1 MLLKT
6 VFDCTLD
13 SSAQCAALHHW
24 QPWILVGLSSSKIQ
38 LWDYRMK
45 TVLQEFDGH
54 SGAVYTVDFHP
65 TKPLFVS
72 AGEDCTLRLWSLE
85 TGQCLH
91 KFKGHRGTVRTAFFH
106 RDLPWILSASDDHY
120 IIIWDWQSRRL
131 IGYSQSHKCP
141 VTCAKFH
148 PKKDLV
154 VSSSLDDTIRL
165 WDLKLLK
172 SKHYTATL
180 GEQGTDTPHV
190 EGLMLED
197 KVWDADPTGVN
208 WVEFHPTAGLILSGG
223 NDSIIKLW
231 RFSTE
236 DLTPEKVFT
245 GHTGSITSVC
255 FYPKKGLLLSTSKD
269 GTVGIFDATEGRLLE
284 RIPYSNS
291 EVSLVVSEQSLD
303 TVAVVHNSGFSIFRL
318 DYREPCMTIF
328 GERLYFVNDVK
339 QIQHYDYKQN
349 SPSLPYL
356 SLKKFINNWEQY
368 TGISYNPSSRSVIVN
383 KPRDGFLLL
392 KLAEVPTGAIS
403 PKTSFEGAGTLATF
417 ISEAEI
423 LAFNVI
429 SHLFEIRTPDNTEP
443 RSFSMHDGETPIRVI
458 PSLKNK
464 IVVTYSDCTILFDT
478 AAEKVV
484 GKADIE
490 FVKHVKPSPD
500 YKYFA
505 LASEHRITITD
516 AQLKSIAM
524 VDEKNMEI
532 TGLAWDDKN
541 SSDHF
546 LLYSAFYHLKYCLLN
561 GESGTIKTLAK
572 AAYLTK
578 VTGNKAY
585 VIDQDTNFEMVEINP
600 EEYVFKQAVIDRDY
614 PKVEYYIQN
623 STLVGEN
630 VVAFLQRENYP
641 DIALKFVRDPQTR
654 IDLLLECN
662 DLDAALQVA
671 QKLNDNRE
679 VLSKVLQYALDCGN
693 LEVAEKVYQR
703 VDDFDRLS
711 FLYLMTGNF
720 ENLRLMKVIA
730 NQRHDTS
737 RVISNSLFVDGA
749 EAKSL
754 LFKEFGSLPL
764 AYLTAK
770 FNGNDL
776 MANKC
781 LAEAQINGEDVILP
795 DGFIEKRCRKKIS
808 SPHTGTGVS
817 RWPLK
822 VVKESLP
829 SQLPESWNS
838 GRFWAKKDSNKEK
851 K

>member
-6 VFDCTLD
+6 VFDCALD
-13 SSAQCAALHHW
+13 SSAHCAALHHR
-24 QPWILVGLSSSKIQ
+24 QPWVLVGLSSSEIQ

-45 TVLQEFDGH
+45 TVLQEFNGH
-54 SGAVYTVDFHP
+54 NGAVYTVHFHP
-65 TKPLFVS
+65 TKLLFVS

-91 KFKGHRGTVRTAFFH
+91 TFKGHRGTVRTAFFH
-106 RDLPWILSASDDHY
+106 RDLPWIISASDDHY

-148 PKKDLV
+148 PKKDLA
-154 VSSSLDDTIRL
+154 VSSSLDGTIRL

-172 SKHYTATL
+172 GKHYTATL
-180 GEQGTDTPHV
+180 DEQEKDTPHV
-190 EGLMLED
+190 EGLLLED

-208 WVEFHPTAGLILSGG
+208 WVEFHPTAGLVLSGG

-231 RFSTE
+231 RFST
-236 DLTPEKVFT
+236 DDPTPQKVFT
-245 GHTGSITSVC
+245 GHTDGITSVC
-255 FYPKKGLLLSTSKD
+255 FYPKKGLILSTSKD
-269 GTVGIFDATEGRLLE
+269 GTVGVLDATEGQLLE
-284 RIPYSNS
+284 RIPYSNT
-291 EVSLVVSEQSLD
+291 EASLVVLERSLD
-303 TVAVVHNSGFSIFRL
+303 AVAVAHNSGFSIFRL

-328 GERLYFVNDVK
+328 GERLYFINDVK

-349 SPSLPYL
+349 SASLPYL

-368 TGISYNPSSRSVIVN
+368 TGISYNPSSHSVIVN
-383 KPRDGFLLL
+383 KPSDGFLLL

-403 PKTSFEGAGTLATF
+403 PKAFSERSGTLATF
-417 ISEAEI
+417 ISETEI
-423 LAFNVI
+423 VAFNVT
-429 SHLFEIRTPDNTEP
+429 SHLFEIRSLDNTEL
-443 RSFSMHDGETPIRVI
+443 RSFSLHEGQIPIRVV
-458 PSLKNK
+458 PSVKNK
-464 IVVTYSDCTILFDT
+464 VIVTYSDCTILFDT
-478 AAEKVV
+478 AAKKTVAKTE
-484 GKADIE
+484 IE

-505 LASEHRITITD
+505 LASEHRITIMD
-516 AQLKSIAM
+516 ARLKPIAM

-541 SSDHF
+541 DTDHF

-561 GESGTIKTLAK
+561 GDNGVIRTLPR
-572 AAYLTK
+572 AACLTK

-585 VIDQDTNFEMVEINP
+585 LIDQDTNFEIVEINP
-600 EEYVFKQAVIDRDY
+600 EEYVFKQAVIERNY
-614 PKVEYYIQN
+614 PKIVYYIQN

-641 DIALKFVRDPQTR
+641 DIALKFARDPKTR

-662 DLDAALQVA
+662 DLDGALQEA
-671 QKLNDNRE
+671 QNFEDNRE
-679 VLSKVLQYALDCGN
+679 VWSRVLQDALDCGN
-693 LEVAEKVYQR
+693 LEVAEKIYQK
-703 VDDFDRLS
+703 VEDFDRLS
-711 FLYLMTGNF
+711 FLYLVTGNF
-720 ENLRLMKVIA
+720 KKLRLMKAIA
-730 NQRHDTS
+730 KQRLDTA
-737 RVISNSLFVDGA
+737 RVISNSLLVDGV
-749 EAKSL
+749 ETKSR

-776 MANKC
+776 MANEL
-781 LAEAQINGEDVILP
+781 LAEARINGEDVILP
-795 DGFIEKRCRKKIS
+795 DDFTEEYRGRNIS
-808 SPHTGTGVS
+808 SPCTGIRVS

-822 VVKESLP
+822 VVKESPLP
-829 SQLPESWNS
+829 QLS
-838 GRFWAKKDSNKEK
+838 DS
-851 K
+851 